1 MSKCLHAGCHVL
13 FVQFCGV
20 CESLWLMIGFFFVNR
35 ELAGYNLTGSIL
47 DSGIQNL
54 TELTILWLENN
65 ALTESVPNLSALTK
79 LQQL

>member
-1 MSKCLHAGCHVL
+1 MAWKLLKLYC
-13 FVQFCGV
+13 
-20 CESLWLMIGFFFVNR
+20 FVNR

-47 DSGIQNL
+47 DSGIQDL

-65 ALTESVPNLSALTK
+65 VLTGPVPNLSALTK

>member
-1 MSKCLHAGCHVL
+1 
-13 FVQFCGV
+13 
-20 CESLWLMIGFFFVNR
+20 MIGFFFVNR

>member
-1 MSKCLHAGCHVL
+1 M
-13 FVQFCGV
+13 
-20 CESLWLMIGFFFVNR
+20 NR
-35 ELAGYNLTGSIL
+35 KLAGYNLTGSIP

-65 ALTESVPNLSALTK
+65 ALMGSVPNMSSLTK